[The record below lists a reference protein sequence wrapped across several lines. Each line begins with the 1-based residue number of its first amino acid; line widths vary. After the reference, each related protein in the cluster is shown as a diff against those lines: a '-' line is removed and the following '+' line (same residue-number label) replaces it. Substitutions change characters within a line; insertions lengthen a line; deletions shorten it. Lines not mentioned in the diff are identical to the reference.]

1 MGICFVKAMLN
12 FVTFGDCFASLPVH
26 IKHGYLGATESKSAW
41 TTNDFE
47 RAVTTVG
54 QLLLKQV
61 I

>member
-1 MGICFVKAMLN
+1 MLN

-26 IKHGYLGATESKSAW
+26 VKHGYLGATESKSAW